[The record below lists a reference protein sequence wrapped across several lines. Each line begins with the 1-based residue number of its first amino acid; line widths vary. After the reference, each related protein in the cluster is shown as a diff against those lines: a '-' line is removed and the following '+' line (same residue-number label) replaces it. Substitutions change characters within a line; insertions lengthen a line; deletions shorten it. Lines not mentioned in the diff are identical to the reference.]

1 MKDRKRVFY
10 AVQVSNFTV
19 INGQPKWLL
28 RNDAC
33 MNICIGIVSSILEQ
47 YPEEFEFLIKL
58 PAASDTSDVKFLEQL
73 FDEKYRDRIEFF
85 RDDIPHSPVTS
96 RFHFDMNRYEKYPEV
111 FQNIDVMIN
120 DENTLTK
127 NWRVFFQSIG
137 LDIPIVS
144 TNYFMDSPISPK
156 SNPKVRYYERQM
168 EALISSDM
176 FSYPVQSAL
185 DEALEAYDFMF
196 KDRSHLG
203 IPTVWNIGAFY
214 KEVAKGH
221 VEKPKDKVTI
231 YFGNRITDS
240 ANRYTNWH
248 IFAEGI
254 GHLSKLIDMTNVEAV
269 ILNPT
274 RKVTDEQQQLINELS
289 KGHVKVLSNNESFTR
304 EQYIEFI
311 NNAHISCNLF
321 TNEVHGGLTH
331 VEAMM
336 AGCIMVA
343 PALNDYLHK
352 YKDSGIDRGN
362 YPFLIQTEDRQIN
375 MNSFVQCLINAVHSA
390 KNKAFNNSMEYYSE
404 MNKALAYKYASYE
417 NSANIIV
424 KDLNTLIKKY
434 ENSSNRL
441 GRISR

>member
-1 MKDRKRVFY
+1 MKKKTRVFY

-19 INGQPKWLL
+19 VDGEPKWLL

-47 YPEEFEFLIKL
+47 YPNDYEFLIKL
-58 PAASDTSDVKFLEQL
+58 PPSSDTADVANLDHL
-73 FDEKYRDRIEFF
+73 FDTKYLENIEFF
-85 RDDIPHSPVTS
+85 RDDIPFSPVTS
-96 RFHFDMNRYEKYPEV
+96 RFHFDMITYLRYLERGV
-111 FQNIDVMIN
+111 FKNIDIMIN

-127 NWRVFFQSIG
+127 NWRVLFQSAGI
-137 LDIPIVS
+137 DIPIIS

-156 SNPKVRYYERQM
+156 SDPKVRYYERQM
-168 EALISSDM
+168 ESLMCSDM
-176 FSYPVQSAL
+176 FAYPVQSAL

-196 KDRSHLG
+196 KDRKWLG
-203 IPTVWNIGAFY
+203 IPAVWNIGAFY

-221 VEKPKDKVTI
+221 VEKPKDRVTI

-254 GHLSKLIDMTNVEAV
+254 GKLSDLIDMSNVEAI

-274 RKVTDEQQQLINELS
+274 RKVTEEQQKLIDKLS
-289 KGHVKVLSNNESFTR
+289 KGHVKVLSNDESFTR

-331 VEAMM
+331 IEAMM
-336 AGCIMVA
+336 AGNIMIA

-352 YKDSGIDRGN
+352 YKDSNRLD
-362 YPFLIQTEDRQIN
+362 YPFLIQIEDRQIN
-375 MNSFVQCLINAVHSA
+375 MDSFVECLHEAVLVSRLPQMEQWSEL
-390 KNKAFNNSMEYYSE
+390 NKQ
-404 MNKALAYKYASYE
+404 LAYKYASYE

-424 KDLNTLIKKY
+424 KDLNLLINRKK
-434 ENSSNRL
+434 
-441 GRISR
+441 

>member
-1 MKDRKRVFY
+1 MRKKTKVFY

-19 INGQPKWLL
+19 VDGDPKWLL

-33 MNICIGIVSSILEQ
+33 MNICIGIVSSILDA
-47 YPEEFEFLIKL
+47 YPDDYEFLIKL
-58 PAASDTSDVKFLEQL
+58 PAACDTSDVKHLEDL
-73 FDEKYRDRIEFF
+73 FDKNHLDRIEFF
-85 RDDIPHSPVTS
+85 RDNIPHSPVTS
-96 RFHFDMNRYEKYPEV
+96 RFHFDMLRYLDYKDIFEG
-111 FQNIDVMIN
+111 IDVMIN

-127 NWRVFFQSIG
+127 NWRVFFQAIG
-137 LDIPIVS
+137 MDIPIVS

-156 SNPKVRYYERQM
+156 SDPKVRYYERQM
-168 EALISSDM
+168 EALMCSDM
-176 FSYPVQSAL
+176 FAYPVQSAL

-196 KDRSHLG
+196 KDRKWLG
-203 IPTVWNIGAFY
+203 MPTVWNIGAFY

-254 GHLSKLIDMTNVEAV
+254 GKLSDLIDMTNVEAI

-274 RKVTDEQQQLINELS
+274 RKVTEEQQELIDKLS
-289 KGHVKVLSNNESFTR
+289 KGHVKVLSNDESFTR

-331 VEAMM
+331 IEAMM
-336 AGCIMVA
+336 AGNIMIA

-352 YKDSGIDRGN
+352 YKDSNRLD
-362 YPFLIQTEDRQIN
+362 YPFLIQIENRQIN
-375 MNSFVQCLINAVHSA
+375 MDSFVECLHEAVLVSRLPQMEQWSEL
-390 KNKAFNNSMEYYSE
+390 NKQ
-404 MNKALAYKYASYE
+404 LAYKYASYE

-424 KDLNTLIKKY
+424 NDLNILIKQY
-434 ENSSNRL
+434 ANSSNRVSGIL
-441 GRISR
+441 R

>member
-1 MKDRKRVFY
+1 MKKKTRVFY

-19 INGQPKWLL
+19 VDGTSKWLL

-33 MNICIGIVSSILEQ
+33 MNICIGIVSSILDA
-47 YPEEFEFLIKL
+47 YPDDYEFLIKL
-58 PAASDTSDVKFLEQL
+58 PAASDTSDVKHLEDL
-73 FDEKYRDRIEFF
+73 FDKNHLDRIEFF
-85 RDDIPHSPVTS
+85 RDNIPHSPVTS
-96 RFHFDMNRYEKYPEV
+96 RFHFDMLRYIDRKDT
-111 FQNIDVMIN
+111 FKGIDVMIN

-127 NWRVFFQSIG
+127 NWRIFFQSIG
-137 LDIPIVS
+137 IDIPIIS

-156 SNPKVRYYERQM
+156 SDPKVRYYERQM
-168 EALISSDM
+168 EALMCSDM
-176 FSYPVQSAL
+176 FAYPVQSAL

-196 KDRSHLG
+196 KDRKWLG

-221 VEKPKDKVTI
+221 IEKPKDKVTI

-254 GHLSKLIDMTNVEAV
+254 GKLSDLIDMTNVEAI

-274 RKVTDEQQQLINELS
+274 RKVTEEQQNLIDKLS

-331 VEAMM
+331 IEAMM
-336 AGCIMVA
+336 AGNIMIA

-352 YKDSGIDRGN
+352 YEDSGNREN
-362 YPFLIQTEDRQIN
+362 YPFLIQIEDRQIN
-375 MNSFVQCLINAVHSA
+375 MGSFVQCLMNAVHCA
-390 KNKAFNNSMEYYSE
+390 KNEAFPTSMEYYSE
-404 MNKALAYKYASYE
+404 MNKALSYKYASYE

-424 KDLNTLIKKY
+424 KDLNLLINRKK
-434 ENSSNRL
+434 
-441 GRISR
+441 

>member
-1 MKDRKRVFY
+1 MKKKTRVFY

-19 INGQPKWLL
+19 VDGKTKWLL

-33 MNICIGIVSSILEQ
+33 MNICIGIVSSILDA
-47 YPEEFEFLIKL
+47 YPDDYEFLIKL
-58 PAASDTSDVKFLEQL
+58 PAASDTSDVKHLEDL
-73 FDEKYRDRIEFF
+73 FDKNHLDRIEFF
-85 RDDIPHSPVTS
+85 RDNIPHSPVTS
-96 RFHFDMNRYEKYPEV
+96 RFHFDMLRYLDYKDIFEG
-111 FQNIDVMIN
+111 IDVMIN

-127 NWRVFFQSIG
+127 NWRIFFQTIG
-137 LDIPIVS
+137 MDVPIVS

-156 SNPKVRYYERQM
+156 SDPKVRYYERQM
-168 EALISSDM
+168 EALMCSDM
-176 FSYPVQSAL
+176 FAYPVQSAL

-196 KDRSHLG
+196 KDRKWLG
-203 IPTVWNIGAFY
+203 IPAVWNIGAFY

-254 GHLSKLIDMTNVEAV
+254 GKLSDLIDMTNVEAI

-274 RKVTDEQQQLINELS
+274 RKVTDEQQELIDKLS
-289 KGHVKVLSNNESFTR
+289 KGHVKVLSNDESFTR

-331 VEAMM
+331 IEAMM
-336 AGCIMVA
+336 AGNIMIA

-352 YKDSGIDRGN
+352 YKDSNRLD
-362 YPFLIQTEDRQIN
+362 YPFLIQIEDRQIN
-375 MNSFVQCLINAVHSA
+375 MDSFVECLHEAVLVSRLPQMELWSEL
-390 KNKAFNNSMEYYSE
+390 NKQ
-404 MNKALAYKYASYE
+404 LAYKYASYE
-417 NSANIIV
+417 HSANIIV
-424 KDLNTLIKKY
+424 KDLNLLINRKK
-434 ENSSNRL
+434 
-441 GRISR
+441 

>member
-1 MKDRKRVFY
+1 MKKKTRVFY

-19 INGQPKWLL
+19 VDGEPKWLL

-47 YPEEFEFLIKL
+47 YPNDYEFLIKL
-58 PAASDTSDVKFLEQL
+58 PPSSDTADVANLDHL
-73 FDEKYRDRIEFF
+73 FDDKYLKNIEFF
-85 RDDIPHSPVTS
+85 RDDIPFSPVTS
-96 RFHFDMNRYEKYPEV
+96 RFHFDMITYLKYLERGI
-111 FQNIDVMIN
+111 FKDIDIMIN

-127 NWRVFFQSIG
+127 NWRVLFQTVG
-137 LDIPIVS
+137 MDIPIIS

-156 SNPKVRYYERQM
+156 SDPKVRYYERQM
-168 EALISSDM
+168 ESLMCSDM
-176 FSYPVQSAL
+176 FAYPVQSAL

-196 KDRSHLG
+196 KDRKWLG

-221 VEKPKDKVTI
+221 VEKPKDRVTI

-254 GHLSKLIDMTNVEAV
+254 GKLSELIDMTNIEAI

-274 RKVTDEQQQLINELS
+274 RKVTEEQQNLIDELS
-289 KGHVKVLSNNESFTR
+289 KGHVKVLSNDESFTR

-331 VEAMM
+331 IEAMM
-336 AGCIMVA
+336 AGNIMIA

-352 YKDSGIDRGN
+352 YKDSNRLD
-362 YPFLIQTEDRQIN
+362 YPFLIQIEDRQIN
-375 MNSFVQCLINAVHSA
+375 MDSFVECLHEAVLVSRLPQMEQWSEL
-390 KNKAFNNSMEYYSE
+390 NKQ
-404 MNKALAYKYASYE
+404 LAYKYASYE
-417 NSANIIV
+417 HSANIIV
-424 KDLNTLIKKY
+424 KDLNLLINRKK
-434 ENSSNRL
+434 
-441 GRISR
+441 

>member
-1 MKDRKRVFY
+1 MKRKKVFY
-10 AVQVSNFTV
+10 AVQVSNFTL
-19 INGQPKWLL
+19 INDKPKWLL

-47 YPEEFEFLIKL
+47 YPNEFEFLIKL
-58 PAASDTSDVKFLEQL
+58 PPSSDTDDVGQLSDL
-73 FDEKYRDRIEFF
+73 FDKKYLDRIEFL
-85 RDDIPHSPVTS
+85 RDSIPHSPVTS
-96 RFHFDMNRYEKYPEV
+96 RFNFDMQKYIDKKEV
-111 FQNIDVMIN
+111 FSGIDIMIN

-137 LDIPIVS
+137 INVPIIS

-156 SNPKVRYYERQM
+156 SDPKVRYYERQM

-196 KDRSHLG
+196 KNRNLLG

-221 VEKPKDKVTI
+221 TENRFNKTTI

-254 GHLSKLIDMTNVEAV
+254 GRLSTLIDMSNVEAV

-274 RKVTDEQQQLINELS
+274 RKVTDEQLNLINKLS
-289 KGHVKVLSNNESFTR
+289 NGHVKVLSNNESFTR

-311 NNAHISCNLF
+311 NHAHISCNLF

-352 YKDSGIDRGN
+352 YSDSENLEN
-362 YPFLIQTEDRQIN
+362 YPFLIHTENKQID
-375 MNSFVQCLINAVHSA
+375 MDSFVLCLKKAVESS
-390 KNKAFNNSMEYYSE
+390 KEKSSFNYYSE
-404 MNKALAYKYASYE
+404 MNKQLAYKYASYE

-424 KDLNTLIKKY
+424 NDLNSLIEKY
-434 ENSSNRL
+434 ENISNRVSGIL
-441 GRISR
+441 R

>member
-1 MKDRKRVFY
+1 MKKKTRVFY

-19 INGQPKWLL
+19 VDGEPKWLL

-47 YPEEFEFLIKL
+47 YPNDYEFLIKL
-58 PAASDTSDVKFLEQL
+58 PPSSDTADVANLDHL
-73 FDEKYRDRIEFF
+73 FDTKYLENIEFF
-85 RDDIPHSPVTS
+85 RDDIPFSPVTS
-96 RFHFDMNRYEKYPEV
+96 RFHFDMITYLRYLERGV
-111 FQNIDVMIN
+111 FKNIDIMIN

-127 NWRVFFQSIG
+127 NWRVLFQSAGI
-137 LDIPIVS
+137 DIPIIS

-156 SNPKVRYYERQM
+156 SDPKVRYYERQM
-168 EALISSDM
+168 ESLMCSDM
-176 FSYPVQSAL
+176 FAYPVQSAL

-196 KDRSHLG
+196 KDRKWLG
-203 IPTVWNIGAFY
+203 IPAVWNIGAFY

-221 VEKPKDKVTI
+221 VEKPKDRVTI

-254 GHLSKLIDMTNVEAV
+254 GKLSDLIDMSNVEAI

-274 RKVTDEQQQLINELS
+274 RKVTEEQQKLIDKLS
-289 KGHVKVLSNNESFTR
+289 KGHVKVLSNDESFTR

-331 VEAMM
+331 IEAMM
-336 AGCIMVA
+336 AGNIMIA

-352 YKDSGIDRGN
+352 YKDSDRLD
-362 YPFLIQTEDRQIN
+362 YPFLIQIEDRQIN
-375 MNSFVQCLINAVHSA
+375 MDSFVECLHEAVLVSRLPQMEHWSEL
-390 KNKAFNNSMEYYSE
+390 NKQ
-404 MNKALAYKYASYE
+404 LAYKYASYE
-417 NSANIIV
+417 HSANIIV
-424 KDLNTLIKKY
+424 KDLNLLINRKK
-434 ENSSNRL
+434 
-441 GRISR
+441 

>member
-1 MKDRKRVFY
+1 MKKKTRVFY

-19 INGQPKWLL
+19 VDGEPKWLL

-47 YPEEFEFLIKL
+47 YPNDYEFLIKL
-58 PAASDTSDVKFLEQL
+58 PPSSDTADVANLDHL
-73 FDEKYRDRIEFF
+73 FDTKYLENIEFF
-85 RDDIPHSPVTS
+85 RDDIPFSPVTS
-96 RFHFDMNRYEKYPEV
+96 RFHFDMITYLRYLERGV
-111 FQNIDVMIN
+111 FKNIDIMIN

-127 NWRVFFQSIG
+127 NWRVLFQSAGI
-137 LDIPIVS
+137 DIPIIS

-156 SNPKVRYYERQM
+156 SDPKVRYYERQM
-168 EALISSDM
+168 ESLMCSDM
-176 FSYPVQSAL
+176 FAYPVQSAL

-196 KDRSHLG
+196 KDRKWLG
-203 IPTVWNIGAFY
+203 IPAVWNIGAFY

-254 GHLSKLIDMTNVEAV
+254 GKLSDLIDMSNVEAI

-274 RKVTDEQQQLINELS
+274 RKVTEEQQELIDKLS
-289 KGHVKVLSNNESFTR
+289 KGYVKVLSNDESFTR

-331 VEAMM
+331 IEAMM
-336 AGCIMVA
+336 AGNIMIA

-352 YKDSGIDRGN
+352 YKDSNRLD
-362 YPFLIQTEDRQIN
+362 YPFLIQIEDRQIN
-375 MNSFVQCLINAVHSA
+375 MDSFVECLHEAVLVSRLPQMEQWSEL
-390 KNKAFNNSMEYYSE
+390 NKQ
-404 MNKALAYKYASYE
+404 LAYKYASYE

-424 KDLNTLIKKY
+424 KDLNLLINRKK
-434 ENSSNRL
+434 
-441 GRISR
+441 

>member
-1 MKDRKRVFY
+1 MRKKTKVFY

-19 INGQPKWLL
+19 VDGDPKWLL

-33 MNICIGIVSSILEQ
+33 MNICIGIVSSILDA
-47 YPEEFEFLIKL
+47 YPDEFEFLIKL
-58 PAASDTSDVKFLEQL
+58 PSASDTSDVKHLEDL
-73 FDEKYRDRIEFF
+73 FDKNHLDRIEFF
-85 RDDIPHSPVTS
+85 RDNIPHSPVTS
-96 RFHFDMNRYEKYPEV
+96 RFHFDMLRYLDYKDIFEG
-111 FQNIDVMIN
+111 IDVMIN

-137 LDIPIVS
+137 LNVPIVS

-156 SNPKVRYYERQM
+156 SDPKVRYYERQM

-185 DEALEAYDFMF
+185 DEALEAYDFLF
-196 KDRSHLG
+196 KDRKHLG

-221 VEKPKDKVTI
+221 TEKSREKITI

-254 GHLSKLIDMTNVEAV
+254 GHLSTMIDMSNIEAV

-274 RKVTDEQQQLINELS
+274 RKVTEEQQNLIDKLS
-289 KGHVKVLSNNESFTR
+289 KGHVKVLSNEESFTR

-336 AGCIMVA
+336 AGNIMIA

-352 YKDSGIDRGN
+352 YKDSNRLD
-362 YPFLIQTEDRQIN
+362 YPFLIQIENRQIN
-375 MNSFVQCLINAVHSA
+375 MDSFVECLHEAVLVSRLPQMEQWSEL
-390 KNKAFNNSMEYYSE
+390 NKQ
-404 MNKALAYKYASYE
+404 LAYKYASYE

-424 KDLNTLIKKY
+424 NDLNILIKQY
-434 ENSSNRL
+434 ENSSNR
-441 GRISR
+441 ISGILR

>member
-1 MKDRKRVFY
+1 MKKKTRVFY

-19 INGQPKWLL
+19 VDGEPKWLL

-47 YPEEFEFLIKL
+47 YPNDYEFLIKL
-58 PAASDTSDVKFLEQL
+58 PPSSDTADVANLDHL
-73 FDEKYRDRIEFF
+73 FDDKYLENIEFF
-85 RDDIPHSPVTS
+85 RDDIPFSPVTS
-96 RFHFDMNRYEKYPEV
+96 RFHFDMITYLRYLERGV
-111 FQNIDVMIN
+111 FKNIDIMIN

-127 NWRVFFQSIG
+127 NWRILFQSAGI
-137 LDIPIVS
+137 DIPIVS

-156 SNPKVRYYERQM
+156 SDPKVRYYERQM
-168 EALISSDM
+168 ESLMCSDM
-176 FSYPVQSAL
+176 FAYPVQSAL

-196 KDRSHLG
+196 KDRKWLG
-203 IPTVWNIGAFY
+203 IPAVWNIGAFY

-221 VEKPKDKVTI
+221 VEKPKDRVTI

-254 GHLSKLIDMTNVEAV
+254 GKLSELIDMNNIEAI

-274 RKVTDEQQQLINELS
+274 RKVTNEQQELIDELS
-289 KGHVKVLSNNESFTR
+289 KGHVKVLSNDESFTR

-331 VEAMM
+331 IEAMM
-336 AGCIMVA
+336 AGNIMIA

-352 YKDSGIDRGN
+352 YKDSNRLD
-362 YPFLIQTEDRQIN
+362 YPFLIQIEDRQIN
-375 MNSFVQCLINAVHSA
+375 MDSFVECLHEAVLVSRLPQMEQWSEL
-390 KNKAFNNSMEYYSE
+390 NKQ
-404 MNKALAYKYASYE
+404 LAYKYASYE

-424 KDLNTLIKKY
+424 KDLNLLINRKK
-434 ENSSNRL
+434 
-441 GRISR
+441 

>member
-1 MKDRKRVFY
+1 MKKKTRVFY

-19 INGQPKWLL
+19 VDGTPKWLL

-33 MNICIGIVSSILEQ
+33 MNICIGIVSSILDA
-47 YPEEFEFLIKL
+47 YPDDYEFLIKL
-58 PAASDTSDVKFLEQL
+58 PAASDTSDVKHLEDL
-73 FDEKYRDRIEFF
+73 FDKNHLDRIEFF
-85 RDDIPHSPVTS
+85 KDNIPHSPVTS
-96 RFHFDMNRYEKYPEV
+96 RFHFDMLRYITRKDEFKG
-111 FQNIDVMIN
+111 IDVMIN

-127 NWRVFFQSIG
+127 NWRIFFQSIG
-137 LDIPIVS
+137 MDIPIVS

-156 SNPKVRYYERQM
+156 SDPKVRYYERQM
-168 EALISSDM
+168 ESLMCSDM
-176 FSYPVQSAL
+176 FAYPVQSAL

-196 KDRSHLG
+196 KDRKWLG

-254 GHLSKLIDMTNVEAV
+254 GKLSDLIDMSNVEAI

-274 RKVTDEQQQLINELS
+274 RKVTNEQQDLIDKLS
-289 KGHVKVLSNNESFTR
+289 KGHVKVLSNDESFTR

-331 VEAMM
+331 IEAMM
-336 AGCIMVA
+336 AGNIMVA

-352 YKDSGIDRGN
+352 YEDSGNREN
-362 YPFLIQTEDRQIN
+362 YPFLIQIEDRQIN
-375 MNSFVQCLINAVHSA
+375 MGSFVQCLSNAVHCA
-390 KNKAFNNSMEYYSE
+390 KNEAFPTSMEYYSE

-424 KDLNTLIKKY
+424 KDLNLLINRKK
-434 ENSSNRL
+434 
-441 GRISR
+441 

>member
-1 MKDRKRVFY
+1 MKKKTRVFY

-19 INGQPKWLL
+19 VDGTSKWLL

-33 MNICIGIVSSILEQ
+33 MNICIGIVSSILDA
-47 YPEEFEFLIKL
+47 YPDDYEFLIKL
-58 PAASDTSDVKFLEQL
+58 PAASDTSDVKHLEDL
-73 FDEKYRDRIEFF
+73 FDKNHLDRIEFF
-85 RDDIPHSPVTS
+85 RDNIPHSPVTS
-96 RFHFDMNRYEKYPEV
+96 RFHFDMIRYIDRKDS
-111 FQNIDVMIN
+111 FKGIDVMIN

-127 NWRVFFQSIG
+127 NWRIFFQSIG
-137 LDIPIVS
+137 MDIPIVS

-156 SNPKVRYYERQM
+156 SDPKVRYYERQM
-168 EALISSDM
+168 EALMCSDM
-176 FSYPVQSAL
+176 FAYPVQSAL

-196 KDRSHLG
+196 KDRKWLG

-221 VEKPKDKVTI
+221 IEKPKDKVTI

-254 GHLSKLIDMTNVEAV
+254 GKLSDLIDMTNVEAI

-274 RKVTDEQQQLINELS
+274 RKVTEEQQNLIDKLS

-331 VEAMM
+331 IEAMM
-336 AGCIMVA
+336 AGNIMIA

-352 YKDSGIDRGN
+352 YEDSGNREN
-362 YPFLIQTEDRQIN
+362 YPFLIQIEDRQIN
-375 MNSFVQCLINAVHSA
+375 MGSFVQCLMNAVHCA
-390 KNKAFNNSMEYYSE
+390 KNEAFPTSMEYYSE
-404 MNKALAYKYASYE
+404 MNKALSYKYASYE

-424 KDLNTLIKKY
+424 KDLNLLINRKK
-434 ENSSNRL
+434 
-441 GRISR
+441 

>member
-1 MKDRKRVFY
+1 MKKRISVFY

-19 INGQPKWLL
+19 VDGKPKWLL

-47 YPEEFEFLIKL
+47 YPEDFKFIIKL
-58 PAASDTSDVKFLEQL
+58 PSASDTSDVRYLEQL
-73 FDEKYRDRIEFF
+73 FDEKYLDRIEFF
-85 RDDIPHSPVTS
+85 RDYIPHSPVTS
-96 RFHFDMNRYEKYPEV
+96 RFHFDMHFYKKSADMFR
-111 FQNIDVMIN
+111 NIDIMIN

-137 LDIPIVS
+137 LNIPIIS

-156 SNPKVRYYERQM
+156 SDSKVRYYERQM

-196 KDRSHLG
+196 KDRKHLG

-221 VEKPKDKVTI
+221 IEKPKDKVTI
-231 YFGNRITDS
+231 YFGNRITDT

-254 GHLSKLIDMTNVEAV
+254 GRLSEKIDMSNVEAV

-274 RKVTDEQQQLINELS
+274 RKVTDEQLQLINDLS
-289 KGHVKVLSNNESFTR
+289 KGHVTVMSNDESFSR

-311 NNAHISCNLF
+311 NRAHISCNLF

-336 AGCIMVA
+336 AGNIMVA

-352 YKDSGIDRGN
+352 YVDSGNREN
-362 YPFLIQTEDRQIN
+362 YPFLIDIENREIN
-375 MNSFVQCLINAVHSA
+375 MDSFVQCLMNAVHCA
-390 KNKAFNNSMEYYSE
+390 KNEAFPTSMEYYSE
-404 MNKALAYKYASYE
+404 MNKHLAYKYASYE

-424 KDLNTLIKKY
+424 KDLNFLIRQYDKLKLHKQ
-434 ENSSNRL
+434 E
-441 GRISR
+441 I

>member
-1 MKDRKRVFY
+1 MRKKTKVFY

-19 INGQPKWLL
+19 IDGESKWLI

-47 YPEEFEFLIKL
+47 YSDEFEFLIKL
-58 PAASDTSDVKFLEQL
+58 PSANDCSDINDLSEL
-73 FDEKYRDRIEFF
+73 FDSKYLDRIEFLI
-85 RDDIPHSPVTS
+85 DNIPHSPVTS
-96 RFHFDMNRYEKYPEV
+96 RFHFDMFSYSSNKEAFEG
-111 FQNIDVMIN
+111 IDVMIN

-137 LDIPIVS
+137 KKIPIVS

-156 SNPKVRYYERQM
+156 SDSKVRYYERQM

-196 KDRSHLG
+196 KDRKHLG

-254 GHLSKLIDMTNVEAV
+254 GHLSKLIDMENVEAV

-274 RKVTDEQQQLINELS
+274 RKITDEQLELIDKLS
-289 KGHVKVLSNNESFTR
+289 HGHVKVLSNNESFTR

-336 AGCIMVA
+336 AGCILVA
-343 PALNDYLHK
+343 PNLNDYRHK
-352 YKDSGIDRGN
+352 YVDSRNLEN
-362 YPFLIQTEDRQIN
+362 YPFLIDIKDRQID
-375 MNSFVQCLINAVHSA
+375 MESFVASLYRSVNAS
-390 KNKAFNNSMEYYSE
+390 KDEELFNYYSE

-424 KDLNTLIKKY
+424 KDLNILIKQY
-434 ENSSNRL
+434 ANSSNRL
-441 GRISR
+441 SGILR

>member
-1 MKDRKRVFY
+1 MKKKTRVFY

-19 INGQPKWLL
+19 IDGEPKWLL

-33 MNICIGIVSSILEQ
+33 MNICIGIVSSILDA
-47 YPEEFEFLIKL
+47 YPDDYEFLIKI
-58 PAASDTSDVKFLEQL
+58 PAASDTSDVKHLEDL
-73 FDEKYRDRIEFF
+73 FDKKHLDRIEFF
-85 RDDIPHSPVTS
+85 RDNIPHSPVTS
-96 RFHFDMNRYEKYPEV
+96 RFHFDMLRYITRKDA
-111 FQNIDVMIN
+111 FKGIDVMIN

-127 NWRVFFQSIG
+127 NWRIFFQSIG
-137 LDIPIVS
+137 MDIPIVS

-156 SNPKVRYYERQM
+156 SDPKVRYYERQM
-168 EALISSDM
+168 EALMCSDM
-176 FSYPVQSAL
+176 FAYPVQSAL

-196 KDRSHLG
+196 KDRKWLG

-254 GHLSKLIDMTNVEAV
+254 GKLSDLIDMTNIEAI

-274 RKVTDEQQQLINELS
+274 RKVTKEQQDLIDKLS
-289 KGHVKVLSNNESFTR
+289 KGHVKVLSNDESFTR

-331 VEAMM
+331 IEAMM
-336 AGCIMVA
+336 AGNIMVA

-352 YKDSGIDRGN
+352 YEDSGNREN
-362 YPFLIQTEDRQIN
+362 YPFLIQIENREIN
-375 MNSFVQCLINAVHSA
+375 MGSFVQCLSNSVHCA
-390 KNKAFNNSMEYYSE
+390 KNEAFPTSMEYYSE
-404 MNKALAYKYASYE
+404 MNKHLAYKYASYE

-424 KDLNTLIKKY
+424 KDLNLLINRKK
-434 ENSSNRL
+434 
-441 GRISR
+441 

>member
-1 MKDRKRVFY
+1 MKKKTRVFY

-19 INGQPKWLL
+19 VDGEPKWLL

-47 YPEEFEFLIKL
+47 YPNDYEFLIKL
-58 PAASDTSDVKFLEQL
+58 PPSSDTADVANLDHL
-73 FDEKYRDRIEFF
+73 FDDKYLKNIEFF
-85 RDDIPHSPVTS
+85 RDDIPFSPVTS
-96 RFHFDMNRYEKYPEV
+96 RFHFDMITYLKYLERGI
-111 FQNIDVMIN
+111 FKDIDIMIN

-127 NWRVFFQSIG
+127 NWRVLFQTVG
-137 LDIPIVS
+137 MDIPIIS

-156 SNPKVRYYERQM
+156 SDPKVRYYERQM
-168 EALISSDM
+168 EALMCSDM

-196 KDRSHLG
+196 KDRKWLG

-221 VEKPKDKVTI
+221 VEKPKDRVTI

-254 GHLSKLIDMTNVEAV
+254 GKLSELIDMTNVEAI

-274 RKVTDEQQQLINELS
+274 RKVTEEQQNLINELS
-289 KGHVKVLSNNESFTR
+289 KGHVKVLSNDESFTR

-331 VEAMM
+331 IEAMM
-336 AGCIMVA
+336 AGNIMIA

-352 YKDSGIDRGN
+352 YEDSGNREN
-362 YPFLIQTEDRQIN
+362 YPFLIQIDNRQIN
-375 MNSFVQCLINAVHSA
+375 MDSFVQCLSNAVHCA
-390 KNKAFNNSMEYYSE
+390 KNEAFSTSMDYYSE
-404 MNKALAYKYASYE
+404 MNKSLAYKYASYE

-424 KDLNTLIKKY
+424 KDLNLLINRKK
-434 ENSSNRL
+434 
-441 GRISR
+441 